1 MVFSAVWCQNKEHKT
16 SQGCIPSRFQK
27 KKKKKSAHT
36 QWISMDLAPGKRVLS
51 STEHQHWCPRKRGIY
66 SLFLKWTFFTPGQHA
81 LSLII
86 KQMSSVYLT
95 GHQQAVLLAQ
105 NSSQLIYKPED
116 FPMPP
121 CVNIYQLDKFSQWCF
136 DKPMSPVQLWCVGG
150 EGALKFRGRFCGGET
165 SGNLSE
171 VKLNAGFF
179 CLFVFPVYF
188 FTQRVSHTWN
198 L

>member
-1 MVFSAVWCQNKEHKT
+1 MHSFKVSKK
-16 SQGCIPSRFQK
+16 K

-36 QWISMDLAPGKRVLS
+36 QWISMDMAPGKRVLS

-66 SLFLKWTFFTPGQHA
+66 SLFLKWTFFTPGQRA

-105 NSSQLIYKPED
+105 NSSQLIYKLED

-121 CVNIYQLDKFSQWCF
+121 CVNIYQLDKFSQRCF
-136 DKPMSPVQLWCVGG
+136 DKPMSPVQLCDVWEEKVLSSLGEDFVVGRLQG
-150 EGALKFRGRFCGGET
+150 TCLR
-165 SGNLSE
+165 
-171 VKLNAGFF
+171 LNWMQGCFF
-179 CLFVFPVYF
+179 CFLFFLFIFLP
-188 FTQRVSHTWN
+188 N
-198 L
+198 E